1 MALNGLTPTLKEA
14 ENNEDVGICFGRRAK
29 K

>member
-1 MALNGLTPTLKEA
+1 MALNGLTPTLKEGG
-14 ENNEDVGICFGRRAK
+14 NNEDVGICFGRREK